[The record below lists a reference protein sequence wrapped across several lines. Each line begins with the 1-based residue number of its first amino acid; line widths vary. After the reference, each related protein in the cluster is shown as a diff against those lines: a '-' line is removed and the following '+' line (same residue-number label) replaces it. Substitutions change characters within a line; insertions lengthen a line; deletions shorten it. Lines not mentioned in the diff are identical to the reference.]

1 MLPVKSRADSFIK
14 RINIFFGD
22 NQQIT
27 VELNFFSSFGQ
38 MIRPMID
45 SVSVRPSGGT
55 SISPTPSTSTSRA
68 PESIFEPRNSPPGKT
83 KQREPPDGW

>member
-55 SISPTPSTSTSRA
+55 SISPTPSTSRA
-68 PESIFEPRNSPPGKT
+68 PESIYEPRNSPPGK
-83 KQREPPDGW
+83 QREPPDGW

>member
-1 MLPVKSRADSFIK
+1 
-14 RINIFFGD
+14 
-22 NQQIT
+22 
-27 VELNFFSSFGQ
+27 

-55 SISPTPSTSTSRA
+55 SISPTPSTSRA
-68 PESIFEPRNSPPGKT
+68 PESIFETRNGPPGKT

>member
-1 MLPVKSRADSFIK
+1 
-14 RINIFFGD
+14 
-22 NQQIT
+22 
-27 VELNFFSSFGQ
+27 

-68 PESIFEPRNSPPGKT
+68 PESIFEPRNGPPGKT
-83 KQREPPDGW
+83 KQREPPNGW

>member
-1 MLPVKSRADSFIK
+1 MLPVKLRADSFIK

-55 SISPTPSTSTSRA
+55 SISPTPSTSRA
-68 PESIFEPRNSPPGKT
+68 PESIYEPRNSPPGKT

>member
-27 VELNFFSSFGQ
+27 VKLNFFSSFGQ

-55 SISPTPSTSTSRA
+55 SISPTPSTSRA
-68 PESIFEPRNSPPGKT
+68 PESIYEPRNSPPGKT